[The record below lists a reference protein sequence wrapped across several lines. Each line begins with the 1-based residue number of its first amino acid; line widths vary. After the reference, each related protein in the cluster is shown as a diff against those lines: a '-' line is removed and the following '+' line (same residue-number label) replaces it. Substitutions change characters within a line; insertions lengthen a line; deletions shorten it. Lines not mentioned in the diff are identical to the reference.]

1 MRIYIFKKSEFSP
14 VHIVSPIAVSKSFP
28 YNLDIKRQ
36 SNKSMCTVRLVS
48 QIDIKWTV
56 YICPGNWGLVSCSP
70 SVSGQKSRGLGS
82 FCLIYL
88 SVNCLGRHQYIVLQ
102 WLKISICVGLRYV
115 ISNATLESFK
125 REKYLTAWNFL

>member
-1 MRIYIFKKSEFSP
+1 M
-14 VHIVSPIAVSKSFP
+14 HIVSPIAVSKSFP
-28 YNLDIKRQ
+28 YNLDIKSH

-48 QIDIKWTV
+48 HIDIKWTV
-56 YICPGNWGLVSCSP
+56 IYVLVIEGNSFN
-70 SVSGQKSRGLGS
+70 GLGS

-102 WLKISICVGLRYV
+102 WLKISICVGLCYV

-125 REKYLTAWNFL
+125 WEKYLTAWNFL